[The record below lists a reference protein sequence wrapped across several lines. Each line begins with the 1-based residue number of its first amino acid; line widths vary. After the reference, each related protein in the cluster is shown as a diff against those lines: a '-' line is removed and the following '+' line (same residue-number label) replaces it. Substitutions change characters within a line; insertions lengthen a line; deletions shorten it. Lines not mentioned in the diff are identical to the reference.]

1 MDCLKIAGVGLCIC
15 ALISPK
21 IAGQHLNWSYESIR
35 TEIDPMHAVS
45 KQILHNNE
53 PTLMLSGDDKEFVNG
68 SWTRTFSVAPGN
80 HYEFNT
86 VFQSERVEELDRCIL
101 ASITWLDATGKR
113 TGFIEYP
120 GLNSTTSIDQ
130 WMEIAQVYQAPVAA
144 TQAKVNLIYRW
155 DQDGVVYFGG
165 TELTETVDPNPRLV
179 KVGTVHFRPQ
189 GTKTKDEN
197 LRIFQKYI
205 EEAGNKNA
213 DIVCLPEGITLV
225 GRNTTYLGASEPVPG
240 PTTDFLGSLA
250 KKYQMYIVAGLLEK
264 EGPVLYNTAVLM
276 GRDGELV
283 GKYRKVTL
291 PREEI
296 DGGITPGG
304 QFPVFETDFGK
315 IGMMICWDV
324 FFPEPARKLAFG
336 GAEIIFMPIW
346 GGDLTLSKARAIE
359 NQVYLVSSTYDMK
372 SGIFNKT
379 GDLIIEGTD
388 NNPVAVS
395 EIDLNKRELWPWI
408 GEFRNRIRR
417 EMPSQ
422 SSIQNRPTK

>member
-1 MDCLKIAGVGLCIC
+1 MDRLKITFVCLSLC
-15 ALISPK
+15 AFLSPK
-21 IAGQHLNWSYESIR
+21 ITGQSSSWSFESIR
-35 TEIDPMHAVS
+35 AEIDPVHAVS
-45 KQILHNNE
+45 KQKLHNNK
-53 PTLMLSGDDKEFVNG
+53 PTLMLSGDDKKFVNG
-68 SWTRTFSVAPGN
+68 SWTRTFSITPGN
-80 HYEFNT
+80 HYEFIT
-86 VFQSERVEELDRCIL
+86 FFQSERVEELDRCIL
-101 ASITWLDATGKR
+101 ASITWLDSQGKR

-120 GLNSTTSIDQ
+120 GLISIASTDQ
-130 WMEIAQVYQAPVAA
+130 WRKIYQVYQTPETA
-144 TQAKVNLIYRW
+144 THAKVNLIYRW
-155 DQDGVVYFGG
+155 DQDGIVYFAG
-165 TELTETVDPNPRLV
+165 TELIKTTDPEPRMV
-179 KVGTVHFRPQ
+179 KVGTIHFRPQ
-189 GTKTKDEN
+189 GTKSKDEN
-197 LRIFQKYI
+197 LKLFQKYI
-205 EEAGNKNA
+205 EEAGNQKV

-225 GRNTTYLGASEPVPG
+225 GRNTSYLDASEPVPG
-240 PTTDFLGSLA
+240 PTTQFLGSLS
-250 KKYQMYIVAGLLEK
+250 KKYQMYIVAGILEK
-264 EGPVLYNTAVLM
+264 DGPILYNTAVLL
-276 GRDGELV
+276 GRNGELV

-296 DGGITPGG
+296 DGGITPGD

-388 NNPVAVS
+388 KNPVAVS
-395 EIDLNKRELWPWI
+395 EIDLSKRELWPWI

-417 EMPSQ
+417 EMPSG
-422 SSIQNRPTK
+422 SSIQNLSTK